1 MSYFPKTHRNER
13 TRLPLS
19 WFFMVAAIVTVAVS
33 LATSYD
39 APLRSNVKP
48 TCYAPGC

>member
-1 MSYFPKTHRNER
+1 MIGYHNDR

-19 WFFMVAAIVTVAVS
+19 WFLMVGIIATIGVS

-39 APLRSNVKP
+39 APLRSNVPQVCITK
-48 TCYAPGC
+48 GC

>member
-39 APLRSNVKP
+39 APLRSNVP
-48 TCYAPGC
+48 QICTTRSC

>member
-1 MSYFPKTHRNER
+1 MSYFPKTHRNKR

-19 WFFMVAAIVTVAVS
+19 WFFMVAAIATVAVS

-39 APLRSNVKP
+39 APLRSNVPQACK
-48 TCYAPGC
+48 TIGC